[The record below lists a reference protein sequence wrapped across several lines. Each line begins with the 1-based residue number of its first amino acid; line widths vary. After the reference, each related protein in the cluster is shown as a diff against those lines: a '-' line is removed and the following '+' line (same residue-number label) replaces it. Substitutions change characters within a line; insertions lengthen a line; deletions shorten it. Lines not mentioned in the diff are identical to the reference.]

1 MTSHQQTGRSLQQ
14 HRTALPAAEV
24 LASARDFFARRSGIY
39 SAFLEKEG
47 PNWMSLRGQGGEE
60 IVIAATNEAGSTAVS
75 ASSYMF
81 DAQIAQFL
89 ATLPPVDSTAGA
101 VA

>member
-1 MTSHQQTGRSLQQ
+1 MANQQRNRTLQQ
-14 HRTALPAAEV
+14 ARTTLSGASV
-24 LASARDFFARRSGIY
+24 LAEARNFFARESGIY

-47 PNWMSLRGQGGEE
+47 PTYITMRGQGGEE
-60 IVIAATNEAGSTAVS
+60 IVVGVADAPGGTAVT

-81 DAQIAQFL
+81 DQQVARFL
-89 ATLPPVDSTAGA
+89 AGLPPVNTES